1 MAPTTEPQ
9 AHAFVKEG
17 RETGRVGAPKGGSGS
32 LQQASWHGTE
42 TSWVAEGEAKSR
54 RRGKKTI
61 GALSVCDA
69 GQVLC

>member
-54 RRGKKTI
+54 RSGKKTI